1 MKYWIEFDLRRATV
15 ELPDDLEGEALDKAL
30 EKASR
35 DVDVEALVMG
45 WDAGEIDAKGHHV
58 R

>member
-1 MKYWIEFDLRRATV
+1 MKYWIEFDLRRATI
-15 ELPDDLEGEALDKAL
+15 ELPDGLEGEALDKAL
-30 EKASR
+30 EKASE

-45 WDAGEIDAKGHHV
+45 WDAGKIDEKGRHI